1 MWMSILGL
9 LLGISLGLLADIQ
22 IPPEY
27 ASYLSI
33 AVLASLD
40 TLFGG
45 IRAHLQQV
53 YDDKVFVSGFFFN
66 IVLAAG
72 LAFLG
77 VHLGVDLYLAAIFAF
92 GVRLFQNIAVI
103 RRILLS
109 KWAEKRSLVRQ
120 IDELQENFL
129 SFAILLRQGVYFT
142 IECNVEKFYKEVPRV
157 ESIRIIRKFGYRVFL
172 RQSIDRGNDQ

>member
-1 MWMSILGL
+1 MWLSILGL
-9 LLGISLGLLADIQ
+9 ILGISLGLLTDMQ

-27 ASYLSI
+27 ADYLSI

-45 IRAHLQQV
+45 IRAHLQHM

-66 IVLAAG
+66 ILLAAG

-103 RRILLS
+103 RRLLLA
-109 KWAEKRSLVRQ
+109 KWTVK
-120 IDELQENFL
+120 
-129 SFAILLRQGVYFT
+129 
-142 IECNVEKFYKEVPRV
+142 KEAG
-157 ESIRIIRKFGYRVFL
+157 ETLG
-172 RQSIDRGNDQ
+172 